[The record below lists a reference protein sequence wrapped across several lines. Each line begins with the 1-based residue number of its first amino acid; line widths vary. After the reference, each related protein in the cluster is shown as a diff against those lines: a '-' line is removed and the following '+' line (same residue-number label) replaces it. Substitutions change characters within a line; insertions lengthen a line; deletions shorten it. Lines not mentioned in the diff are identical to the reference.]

1 VLRLAHPVIPF
12 ITEELWQ
19 KVAPLAGKIP
29 PSPPLSKGGEA
40 AASIMLQAYPQAD
53 ATRIDEGAAG
63 RINVLKELVNACRGL
78 RSEMNLSPAQKVPLV
93 ACGDRA
99 VLNACAPYL
108 TALARLAEVAV
119 VDELPQADAPV
130 AIVGEFKLM
139 FKIEIDVEAE
149 KARLEKEIARLSGE
163 IAKAEV
169 KLSNPSFVDRA
180 PAKVVEQEKERLA
193 GFGAT
198 LEKLKAQLVKL

>member
-1 VLRLAHPVIPF
+1 VLETTLRLAHPVIPF

-19 KVAPLAGKIP
+19 KVAPLAGKN
-29 PSPPLSKGGEA
+29 GD
-40 AASIMLQAYPQAD
+40 SIMLQAYPQAD
-53 ATRIDEGAAG
+53 ATRIDADATA
-63 RINVLKELVNACRGL
+63 RIGVLKDLVNACRGL

-93 ACGDRA
+93 ACGGRA

-139 FKIEIDVEAE
+139 FKIEIDVAAE
-149 KARLEKEIARLSGE
+149 KARLEKEIARLTGE

-198 LEKLKAQLVKL
+198 LEKLKAQLGKL